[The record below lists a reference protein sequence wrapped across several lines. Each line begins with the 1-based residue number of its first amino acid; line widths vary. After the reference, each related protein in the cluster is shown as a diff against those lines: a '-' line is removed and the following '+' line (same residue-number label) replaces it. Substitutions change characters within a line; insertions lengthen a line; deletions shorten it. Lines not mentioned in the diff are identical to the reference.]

1 MGTKKAF
8 SQHIIYGIQ
17 PNKFINK
24 YAFNTP
30 ESVSNIST
38 IWQFKRNFKQ
48 FKIYLDLIG
57 KPRNLVDKHPEA
69 TLLNNLFQDLE
80 NHRVP
85 KSIMLQQVAIGLLQL
100 GSGQYLK
107 KMQAHLRYFEQALT
121 PQYRQIMGR
130 IDFSIAPR
138 DELIFHTCN
147 PDIYL
152 WIPSATNAREKLIIL
167 YPTRSNT
174 YNMPRHLAHFLLAK
188 RGIALMYIGNRPNL
202 SIDDTLISH
211 SNQESADLILKI
223 AHEYGF
229 SDLYGVGTSYG
240 GFKICQLA
248 EKLHLKKVLNFS
260 GAQKEPTSKDKTTFM
275 RISSDY
281 PLNKILSVLSK
292 SDEVDQG
299 ILKAY
304 NEEGFITERAFLN
317 SKSHGSFSS
326 SFLEGKLDGY
336 LDWLLD

>member
-1 MGTKKAF
+1 MLTKKAF

-30 ESVSNIST
+30 ESVSNISN
-38 IWQFKRNFKQ
+38 IWQFKKNFKQ
-48 FKIYLDLIG
+48 FKIYLDLIN
-57 KPRNLVDKHPEA
+57 KPRNLVEKYPEA
-69 TLLNNLFQDLE
+69 TLLSNLFQDLE
-80 NHRVP
+80 SHRVP

-100 GSGQYLK
+100 GSGHYLK
-107 KMQAHLRYFEQALT
+107 KMQTHLRYFESALT

-130 IDFSIAPR
+130 IDFSIVPR

-174 YNMPRHLAHFLLAK
+174 YNMPRHLAHFILAK
-188 RGIALMYIGNRPNL
+188 RGIALMYLGNRPNL
-202 SIDDTLISH
+202 TTEDTLIGH
-211 SNQESADLILKI
+211 TNQESAELILKI
-223 AHEYGF
+223 AQEYGF
-229 SDLYGVGTSYG
+229 SDLYGMGTSYG

-248 EKLHLKKVLNFS
+248 EKLRLKKVLNFS
-260 GAQKEPTSKDKTTFM
+260 GAQKEPTSTDKTTFM

-281 PLNKILSVLSK
+281 PFNKILSVLSK
-292 SDEVDQG
+292 SDEVDQS

-304 NEEGFITERAFLN
+304 DDEGFITQRAFLN

-326 SFLEGKLDGY
+326 SFLEGKLDEY
-336 LDWLLD
+336 LDWLIN